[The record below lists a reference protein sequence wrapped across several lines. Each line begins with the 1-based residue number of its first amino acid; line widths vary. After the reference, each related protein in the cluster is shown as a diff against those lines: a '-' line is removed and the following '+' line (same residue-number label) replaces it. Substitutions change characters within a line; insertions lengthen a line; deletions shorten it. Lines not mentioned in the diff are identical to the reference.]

1 MPPVGPLPSMASM
14 ASMTVSCGSHS
25 LSQLQEHVGEIFDL
39 WPAVVHL
46 GLFQTG
52 DGAEEILDA
61 AGIAG
66 HGMGLQFTDI
76 NDIIGFHDRSD
87 QVEAVIFKSCRT
99 IYGLCGKVHVEFS
112 TFGPSVSMPHT

>member
-1 MPPVGPLPSMASM
+1 M
-14 ASMTVSCGSHS
+14 
-25 LSQLQEHVGEIFDL
+25 
-39 WPAVVHL
+39 HL

-87 QVEAVIFKSCRT
+87 QVETVILNPAGQFTVCAEKSM
-99 IYGLCGKVHVEFS
+99 LS
-112 TFGPSVSMPHT
+112 SAPSPRVSMPHT